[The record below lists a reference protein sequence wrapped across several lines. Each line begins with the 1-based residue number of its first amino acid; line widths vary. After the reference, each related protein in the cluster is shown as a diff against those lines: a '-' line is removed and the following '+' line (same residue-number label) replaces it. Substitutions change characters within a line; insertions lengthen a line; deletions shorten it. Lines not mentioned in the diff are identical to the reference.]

1 MKRFRILV
9 IGLVCLVAFSVVF
22 PGCEGGSSSSET
34 SYWFWRSSGAFRI
47 IELVISGNNISG
59 NFIESSNWIG
69 AISGTADGDAYAI
82 TLTYSDGSTRQWTL
96 TRSGDTMSGTTSA
109 GGSMSISKLDYSS
122 LAAPTVNIAGAWIPT
137 GPTDGIQSFHFRQL
151 GNGVV
156 IYYYARDHAHY
167 GYGTIS
173 GTTVSVT
180 AYCANNTQSAWSET
194 WTSSVVDNRLT
205 INWATQRQSGQV
217 TIQRQ

>member
-1 MKRFRILV
+1 MKRFRIAVLS
-9 IGLVCLVAFSVVF
+9 LVCVMMFSVVF

-34 SYWFWRSSGAFRI
+34 SYWFWHSSGGFRI
-47 IELVISGNNISG
+47 IELVMNGSNVSG

-69 AISGTADGDAYAI
+69 TISGTADGDAYSI
-82 TLTYSDGSTRQWTL
+82 TLTYSDGGTRQWTM
-96 TRSGDTMSGTTSA
+96 TRSGDTMSGISSA
-109 GGSMSISKLDYSS
+109 GGSVSIRKLDYSS
-122 LAAPTVNIAGAWIPT
+122 LVAPAANIAGTWIPT

-173 GTTVSVT
+173 GNTVNMT

-194 WTSSVVDNRLT
+194 WTSTVVDNRLA
-205 INWATQRQSGQV
+205 IDWATERQSGQV